1 MVKRTINGLNLLLKK
16 NCHKLLKTS
25 MDRFKDKTVIVT
37 GAGSGIGKSTAIRL
51 DAEGAQLLIIDVN
64 KEPLE
69 NTRSLLKNEASTS
82 HVLNISSTEETKNF
96 FQNLKKNNRKLDA
109 LVNVAGILRFDNSH
123 EVEIE
128 NWNKILEVNLTGTF
142 FMCRYALPFLLESK
156 GAIVNVSSS
165 AAIGAHAWTAAYSA
179 SKGGI
184 SAFSKTLAV
193 EYGMRG
199 LNVNCVCPASIQT
212 PMSTNPEM
220 PKDIDT
226 RLLKKIMPL
235 DGVNRSPDD
244 IASTIAFLAS
254 EDAIHINGID
264 LRVDGGLLT

>member
-1 MVKRTINGLNLLLKK
+1 MK
-16 NCHKLLKTS
+16 
-25 MDRFKDKTVIVT
+25 RFKDKIVVIT
-37 GAGSGIGKSTAIRL
+37 GAGSGIGRSTALRL
-51 DAEGAQLLIIDVN
+51 DAEGATSVIVDINADQLEETLEMMGN
-64 KEPLE
+64 KKS
-69 NTRSLLKNEASTS
+69 SLK
-82 HVLNISSTEETKNF
+82 VLDISSIADSKKCFEEIKESH
-96 FQNLKKNNRKLDA
+96 KKLDA
-109 LVNVAGILRFDNSH
+109 LINVAGILRFDNSH
-123 EVEIE
+123 EVEA
-128 NWNKILEVNLTGTF
+128 NTWSKILDVNLTGTF
-142 FMCRYALPFLLESK
+142 FMCRYALPLLLESK
-156 GAIVNVSSS
+156 GAIVNVSST

-199 LNVNCVCPASIQT
+199 LNINCVCPASIET
-212 PMSTNPEM
+212 PMSSNPHM
-220 PKDIDT
+220 PKDLDT

>member
-1 MVKRTINGLNLLLKK
+1 
-16 NCHKLLKTS
+16 

-37 GAGSGIGKSTAIRL
+37 GAGSGIGKSTALRL
-51 DAEGAQLLIIDVN
+51 DAEGAKLLVIDIN
-64 KEPLE
+64 EEELC
-69 NTRSLLKNEASTS
+69 TTHSMLKNQSSTFHS
-82 HVLNISSTEETKNF
+82 LNIASLNDTKKF
-96 FQNLKKNNRKLDA
+96 FKDCQESNKQLDA
-109 LVNVAGILRFDNSH
+109 LINVAGILRFDNSH

-128 NWNKILEVNLTGTF
+128 NWNKILEINLTGTF
-142 FMCRYALPFLLESK
+142 FMCRYALPLLLESK

-212 PMSTNPEM
+212 PMSTNPDM